1 MSYCA
6 KHQRR
11 AHRLGYETSQPVA
24 FKRRSEAVALFGAAT
39 SGATKRKSLAIQV
52 KLIRVIV
59 EQGRGE
65 RQGGLAKLGTMRP
78 PQQSVRS
85 ERVKVDPA

>member
-39 SGATKRKSLAIQV
+39 SGATKLKSLEIQV

-65 RQGGLAKLGTMRP
+65 RQGGLAKLGSMRP

-85 ERVKVDPA
+85 QRMQVDPA